1 MNFINRGRILQD
13 LASLRQLDGEDVTKE
28 ERRESGFV
36 VSSDEDE
43 DEVDSDKDDENL
55 YDDYMTDTARE
66 SLEFFERTGHT
77 ADSGELGSQVGWT
90 ISIMNRILGYNFLV
104 K

>member
-1 MNFINRGRILQD
+1 MQD

-77 ADSGELGSQVGWT
+77 ADSGELGSQVG
-90 ISIMNRILGYNFLV
+90 
-104 K
+104 